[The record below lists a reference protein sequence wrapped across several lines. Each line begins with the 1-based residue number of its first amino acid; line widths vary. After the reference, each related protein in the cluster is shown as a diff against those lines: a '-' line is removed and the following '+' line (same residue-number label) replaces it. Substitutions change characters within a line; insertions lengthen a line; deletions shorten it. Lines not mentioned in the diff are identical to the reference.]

1 MTTAYSLKG
10 QLVDIEKKEI
20 YPAKIEV
27 NNGRIQAVD
36 RLSTAPPHY
45 LLPGFIDAHVHIESS
60 LLVPA
65 SFARL
70 AVIHGTVATVSDPHE
85 IANVCGMEG
94 IAFMIANG
102 EKTGFKFFFGAPSCV
117 PATPFETAGDAI
129 SPKQIEQL
137 FQQGNIHYLAEMMNW
152 PGVLKEDPEVM
163 EKIHLAQ
170 RYGKPVD
177 GHAPGLTGESAAKY
191 AAAGITTDHEC
202 TTFEEGRDR
211 IRNGMKVAIREGSAA
226 RNFDALIDLMDAFPE
241 HLMFCSDDKHP
252 DSLLEGHI
260 NQLVVRAVSR
270 GKDLFDVLRAAC
282 ITPVH
287 HYGLPVGLLK
297 VGDPA
302 DFILVEDLVSFQV
315 LETHINGQLMAREGK
330 TRIPHQDCQAVNR
343 FQADFLDKASFE
355 LKHQGG
361 PATVI
366 KALDKQLTT
375 HKIRVTV
382 PENSGSV
389 ISNTEEDILKIAVIN
404 RYEKN
409 SPPQVA
415 LIKGFGLKKGAFA
428 SSVAHDSHNLIVVGV
443 SDEDMSR
450 AANLIIRC
458 KGGLAAV
465 NGPAEE
471 VLPLEVGG
479 LMSKADAFEVA
490 RHYTRLDKMVKA
502 MGSRLQSPFMTLSFM
517 ALLVIPS
524 IKLSD
529 KGLFD
534 GETFEFIPIFGN
546 QQPGKF

>member
-1 MTTAYSLKG
+1 MTTAYSLRG
-10 QLVDIEKKEI
+10 QLVDIEKREI

-27 NNGRIQAVD
+27 NNGRIQAVN
-36 RLSTAPPHY
+36 RLPTAPPHY

-94 IAFMIANG
+94 IAFMIDNG
-102 EKTGFKFFFGAPSCV
+102 EKTAFKFFFGAPSCV
-117 PATPFETAGDAI
+117 PATTFETAGDAI
-129 SPKQIEQL
+129 STKQIEQL
-137 FQQGNIHYLAEMMNW
+137 FREGKIHYLAEMMNW
-152 PGVLKEDPEVM
+152 PGVLMEDPQVM

-211 IRNGMKVAIREGSAA
+211 IRNRMKVAIREGSAA
-226 RNFDALIDLMDAFPE
+226 RNFDALIDLMDEFPE

-260 NQLVVRAVSR
+260 NQLVARAVSR

-282 ITPVH
+282 ITPAR

-302 DFILVEDLVSFQV
+302 DFILVEDLDRFQV
-315 LETHINGQLMAREGK
+315 LETHINGQIMAREGK

-343 FQADFLDKASFE
+343 FKADTLDRDAFE
-355 LKHQGG
+355 LRHGG
-361 PATVI
+361 GSATVI

-375 HKIRVTV
+375 LKIRVTV
-382 PENSGSV
+382 PENSGKV

-409 SPPQVA
+409 SSPQVA
-415 LIKGFGLKKGAFA
+415 LIKGFGLKKGAIA
-428 SSVAHDSHNLIVVGV
+428 SSVAHDSHNIIVVGV

-450 AANLIIRC
+450 AANLVIRC

-465 NGPAEE
+465 NGTIEE
-471 VLPLEVGG
+471 VLPLEVAG

-534 GETFEFIPIFGN
+534 GERFEFIPIFGN

>member
-10 QLVDIEKKEI
+10 QLVDIEKREI

-36 RLSTAPPHY
+36 RLPTAPPHY

-85 IANVCGMEG
+85 IANVCGIEG
-94 IAFMIANG
+94 ISFMIANG

-117 PATPFETAGDAI
+117 PATTFETAGDAI

-137 FQQGNIHYLAEMMNW
+137 FQQGNILYLAEMMNW
-152 PGVLKEDPEVM
+152 PGVLKEDPQVM

-170 RYGKPVD
+170 QYGKPVD
-177 GHAPGLTGESAAKY
+177 GHAPGLTGENAAKY

-226 RNFDALIDLMDAFPE
+226 RNFDALIDLMDEFPE

-282 ITPVH
+282 ITPVR

-302 DFILVEDLVSFQV
+302 DFILVEDLDTFQV
-315 LETHINGQLMAREGK
+315 VETHINGQLMAREGK
-330 TRIPHQDCQAVNR
+330 TRIPHQDCQEVNR
-343 FQADFLDKASFE
+343 FKADVLDKASFE

-361 PATVI
+361 TATVI

-382 PENSGSV
+382 PEASGKV

-409 SPPQVA
+409 SIPQVA
-415 LIKGFGLKKGAFA
+415 LINGFGLKKGAFA

-450 AANLIIRC
+450 AANLVIRC

-465 NGPAEE
+465 NGPIEE

-490 RHYTRLDKMVKA
+490 RHYTRLDKMVKT

-534 GETFEFIPIFGN
+534 GETFEFIPIFDN
-546 QQPGKF
+546 QQP

>member
-1 MTTAYSLKG
+1 MTTAFSARG
-10 QLVDIEKKEI
+10 QFVDIEKREI

-27 NNGRIQAVD
+27 SNGRIRSVD
-36 RLSTAPPHY
+36 RLHTAPPCY

-70 AVIHGTVATVSDPHE
+70 AVVHGTVATVSDPHE

-129 SPKQIEQL
+129 SPEQIELL
-137 FQQGNIHYLAEMMNW
+137 FKEGTIHYLAEMMNW
-152 PGVLKEDPEVM
+152 PGVLAQDPLVM
-163 EKIHLAQ
+163 RKIQLAH

-177 GHAPGLTGESAAKY
+177 GHAPGLTGQRAARY

-202 TTFEEGRDR
+202 ITLKEGIDR
-211 IRNGMKVAIREGSAA
+211 IKNGMKVAIREGSAA
-226 RNFDALIDLMDAFPE
+226 KNFDALIDLIDKFPE
-241 HLMFCSDDKHP
+241 QVMFCSDDKHP

-260 NQLVVRAVSR
+260 NQLVARAVSR
-270 GKDLFDVLRAAC
+270 GKDLFDVLLAAC
-282 ITPVH
+282 ITPVR

-297 VGDPA
+297 AGDPA
-302 DFILVEDLVSFQV
+302 DFIVVKDLIGFKVVE
-315 LETHINGQLMAREGK
+315 TYINGQPMAKEGQTRMPHREC
-330 TRIPHQDCQAVNR
+330 DAVNR
-343 FQADFLDKASFE
+343 FNADYLEKAAFE
-355 LKHQGG
+355 LQHEGG

-366 KALDKQLTT
+366 HALDRQLITR
-375 HKIRVTV
+375 KMRVMV
-382 PENSGSV
+382 PENSGKV
-389 ISNTEEDILKIAVIN
+389 ISDTQEDILKIAVIN
-404 RYEKN
+404 RYQKN
-409 SPPQVA
+409 SIPQVA
-415 LIKGFGLKKGAFA
+415 LIKGFGLKKGAIA
-428 SSVAHDSHNLIVVGV
+428 SSVAHDSHNLIVIGV
-443 SDEDMSR
+443 TDEDMSK

-465 NGPAEE
+465 DGQKED
-471 VLPLEVGG
+471 VLPLEVAG

-490 RHYTRLDKMVKA
+490 GHYTRLDKMAKA
-502 MGSRLQSPFMTLSFM
+502 MGSCLQSPFMTLSFM
-517 ALLVIPS
+517 ALLVIPC

-534 GETFEFIPIFGN
+534 GETFEFTTVFGN
-546 QQPGKF
+546 QQQKKF